1 MHDTSLR
8 TLQQRG
14 KGERRGPERRVRTLA
29 VAIDRRTRGDRRVLP
44 DRRRDTPAL
53 FSPEETARV
62 REMVLKADVQFV
74 CPRCG
79 GSLTIGT
86 QTAQAEGTVCEVRCS
101 TCRRGAMLLDLP

>member
-1 MHDTSLR
+1 MPDTSPK
-8 TLQQRG
+8 TLKQRG
-14 KGERRGPERRVRTLA
+14 NGERRGPQRRVRTMA
-29 VAIDRRTRGDRRVLP
+29 VAMDRRTRGNRRVLP

-62 REMVLKADVQFV
+62 REMVLKSDVQFV

-86 QTAQAEGTVCEVRCS
+86 QIAQAEGTLREVRCS